1 LRLRR
6 GVSAYT
12 IRVIPLSL
20 VRFGVRCLILA
31 LYRVRVL
38 GEGHVPAQG
47 GALLVSNHVSLMDGF
62 LVGWAARH
70 RHVRFMIW
78 RPYYD
83 HWALRG
89 VLHAL
94 RTIPVNLGG
103 PRAMTAA
110 IQSARRELEAGHVVC
125 IFAEGSVTRTGN
137 LLPFK
142 RGMEKIAE
150 GLDVPVIPVHLD
162 RVWHSIFSFAGGNFF
177 GKTPRRWPYHVTVS
191 IGAPLPQPA
200 TAGAARQAVQ
210 ELGSEAAQL
219 AKEPGATL
227 PARFVGLARRH
238 WGKLAM
244 ADSTGRELTY
254 GRTLVAALLLSG
266 EIRRRTGSNKMIGLL
281 LPATVGGALAN
292 LGVSLAGKVPVN
304 LNFTGGRESMAY
316 TAAQCEIR
324 TVITSKV
331 FLAKAKLE
339 APAGAV
345 YLEDIMAGLT
355 KAQKLLALVKA
366 RLAPASWLTPK
377 GDPDSLATVIFS
389 SGSTG
394 VPKGI
399 MLSHF
404 NLATNVDAVLQIFSL
419 DERDRIIGV
428 LPLFHSFG
436 FMATIWLPLFA
447 GAAVVYHP
455 NPTDAKVIGE
465 LIHKYKG
472 TFLLSTPTFCGTY
485 MRKCTR
491 EQFASLRFVVVGAEK
506 LREPLRQ
513 EFEETFGI
521 DLLEGYGMTEMSPVV
536 AVNTPGFREGKE
548 IQVGTKHGT
557 VGLPI
562 PGVAVRIVDPETMQ
576 PLLPGQDGM
585 LLVKGPN
592 RMLGYLNQPE
602 RTAQALHDG
611 WYITGDIAKIDEDG
625 FLSITDRL
633 SRFSKVGGEM
643 VPHLLVEELIRK
655 ACGDSP
661 CAVTGLPDERK
672 GERLAVLYTDPDITP
687 EELWRRLS
695 ETDLP
700 KLWLPKLEN
709 IHQVDE
715 LPVLG
720 TGKLD
725 LRGVRARALEL
736 ASAPTEP
743 RVK

>member
-1 LRLRR
+1 
-6 GVSAYT
+6 
-12 IRVIPLSL
+12 VIPLGL
-20 VRFGVRCLILA
+20 VRFCVGLLIQA

-38 GEGHVPAQG
+38 GAEHVPAQS

-62 LVGWAARH
+62 LVGWAARK
-70 RHVRFMIW
+70 RHVRFIIW
-78 RPYYD
+78 RPYYQ
-83 HWALRG
+83 HWAFHG
-89 VLHAL
+89 VLRAL
-94 RTIPVNLGG
+94 RTIPVDLAG

-110 IQSARRELEAGHVVC
+110 IQSARRELEAGHIVC

-142 RGMEKIAE
+142 RGMEKVVK

-162 RVWHSIFSFAGGNFF
+162 RVWGSIFSFAGGQFF
-177 GKTPRRWPYHVTVS
+177 GKIPRQWPYRVTVS
-191 IGAPLPQPA
+191 LGAPLPPPV
-200 TAGAARQAVQ
+200 TALAARQAVQ
-210 ELGSEAAQL
+210 EMGSEAAQL
-219 AKEPGATL
+219 VREPGATL
-227 PARFVGLARRH
+227 PARFVHMARRNWSH
-238 WGKLAM
+238 FAM

-254 GRTLVAALLLSG
+254 GRALTAAVLLAA
-266 EIRRRTGSNKMIGLL
+266 EIRRRADSEKMIGLL

-304 LNFTGGRESMAY
+304 LNFTGGKESMAY
-316 TAAQCEIR
+316 AAAQCGIR

-331 FLAKAKLE
+331 FLTKAKLE
-339 APAGAV
+339 APEGAV
-345 YLEDIMAGLT
+345 FLEDIMAGLT
-355 KAQKLLALVKA
+355 KSQKLRALMKA
-366 RLAPASWLTPK
+366 RLAPAAWLTPK

-404 NLATNVDAVLQIFSL
+404 NLASNVDAVLQLFSL
-419 DERDRIIGV
+419 DQRDRIIGV
-428 LPLFHSFG
+428 LPFFHSFG

-447 GAAVVYHP
+447 GAGAVYHP
-455 NPTDAKVIGE
+455 NPTDAKTIGE

-485 MRKCTR
+485 MRKCAR
-491 EQFASLRFVVVGAEK
+491 EQLASLRFVVVGAEK
-506 LREPLRQ
+506 LREPLRK
-513 EFEETFGI
+513 EFEETVGI
-521 DLLEGYGMTEMSPVV
+521 DLLEGYGMTEMSPVI
-536 AVNTPGFREGKE
+536 AVNTPDYRAGKE
-548 IQVGTKHGT
+548 IQIGTRHGT

-562 PGVAVRIVDPETMQ
+562 PGVAVRIVDPETKEQ
-576 PLLPGQDGM
+576 LPPGQEGL

-592 RMLGYLNQPE
+592 RMLGYLNEPE
-602 RTAQALHDG
+602 RTSQAFHDG
-611 WYITGDIAKIDEDG
+611 WYITGDMAKVDEDG
-625 FLSITDRL
+625 FLSITDRI

-643 VPHLLVEELIRK
+643 VPHLLVEDMISK
-655 ACGDSP
+655 SCGDAP
-661 CAVTGLPDERK
+661 CVVTGLPDERK
-672 GERLAVLYTDPDITP
+672 GEKLAVLYTDPNLTP
-687 EELWRRLS
+687 EELWQRLS

-709 IHQVDE
+709 IHHVEE

-736 ASAPTEP
+736 ANAIPEP
-743 RVK
+743 REQ

>member
-1 LRLRR
+1 MIVLALARL
-6 GVSAYT
+6 
-12 IRVIPLSL
+12 
-20 VRFGVRCLILA
+20 GVRLLIAA

-38 GEGHVPAQG
+38 GAENVPARG
-47 GALLVSNHVSLMDGF
+47 GALLVANHVSLMDGF

-70 RHVRFMIW
+70 RHTRFMIW

-83 HWALRG
+83 HPLLRSFFRS
-89 VLHAL
+89 LH
-94 RTIPVNLGG
+94 TIPVDTAG
-103 PRAMTAA
+103 PRAMVAA
-110 IQSARRELEAGHVVC
+110 IASARKELEAGHVVC

-142 RGMEKIAE
+142 RGMEKIVE

-162 RVWHSIFSFAGGNFF
+162 RLWGSIFSFAGGRFF
-177 GKTPRRWPYHVTVS
+177 GKRPARWPYPVTVS
-191 IGAPLPQPA
+191 FGPPLAAPV
-200 TAGAARQAVQ
+200 TASAARQAVQ
-210 ELGSEAAQL
+210 ELGSNAAQL
-219 AKEPGATL
+219 TREPGATL
-227 PARFVGLARRH
+227 PARFIRVARRN
-238 WGKLAM
+238 WSRLAM

-254 GRTLVAALLLSG
+254 GRSLTAALLLAA
-266 EIRRRTGSNKMIGLL
+266 EVRRRAGSEKMVGLL

-292 LGVSLAGKVPVN
+292 LGISLAGKVPVN
-304 LNFTGGRESMAY
+304 LNFTGGKEAMIY
-316 TAAQCEIR
+316 AAGQCGIR

-339 APAGAV
+339 APEGSV
-345 YLEDIMAGLT
+345 YLEDIMASIKKG
-355 KAQKLLALVKA
+355 AKLWALIKA
-366 RLAPASWLTPK
+366 RLAPKAWLTPK
-377 GDPDSLATVIFS
+377 GDPDSMATVIFS

-404 NLATNVDAVLQIFSL
+404 NLVTNIDAVLQLFSL
-419 DERDRIIGV
+419 DHRDRIIGV

-436 FMATIWLPLFA
+436 FMATIWLPLFT
-447 GAAVVYHP
+447 GGAVVFHP
-455 NPTDAKVIGE
+455 NPTDAKTIGE

-513 EFEETFGI
+513 EFETIFGI
-521 DLLEGYGMTEMSPVV
+521 DLMEGYGMTEMSPVI
-536 AVNTPGFREGKE
+536 AVNTPGYREDKE
-548 IQVGTKHGT
+548 VQIGTRHGT

-562 PGVAVRIVDPETMQ
+562 PGVAVKIVDPETNAML
-576 PLLPGQDGM
+576 PPGQEGM

-592 RMLGYLNQPE
+592 RMLGYLNEPE
-602 RTAQALHDG
+602 RTAGVFHDG
-611 WYITGDIAKIDEDG
+611 WYITGDIAKLDEDG
-625 FLSITDRL
+625 FLAITDRL
-633 SRFSKVGGEM
+633 ARFSKVGGEM
-643 VPHLLVEELIRK
+643 VPHLLIEEMIGK
-655 ACGDSP
+655 TCGDAP

-672 GERLAVLYTDPDITP
+672 GERLAVLYTDPNLTP

-709 IHQVDE
+709 IHLVEE
-715 LPVLG
+715 LPILG

-736 ASAPTEP
+736 ASEP
-743 RVK
+743 SERRQH

>member
-1 LRLRR
+1 
-6 GVSAYT
+6 
-12 IRVIPLSL
+12 VIPLVIPGIPLVL
-20 VRFGVRCLILA
+20 VRFGVRCLIA
-31 LYRVRVL
+31 LFYRVRVL
-38 GEGHVPAQG
+38 GADSIPARG
-47 GALLVSNHVSLMDGF
+47 GVLLVSNHVSLMDGF

-78 RPYYD
+78 RPYYE
-83 HWALRG
+83 HWAFRGLLR
-89 VLHAL
+89 AL
-94 RTIPVNLGG
+94 RTIPVDLTG

-142 RGMEKIAE
+142 RGMEKVVA
-150 GLDVPVIPVHLD
+150 GLEVPVIPVHLD
-162 RVWHSIFSFAGGNFF
+162 RVWGSIFSFAGGRFF
-177 GKTPRRWPYHVTVS
+177 GKSPRRWPYPVTVS
-191 IGAPLPQPA
+191 IGAPLPAPP
-200 TAGAARQAVQ
+200 TALAARQAVQ

-219 AKEPGATL
+219 TRQPGATL
-227 PARFVGLARRH
+227 PARFVRMARRH
-238 WGKLAM
+238 WSRFAM

-254 GRTLVAALLLSG
+254 GRALTAAVLLSG
-266 EIRRRTGSNKMIGLL
+266 EVRRRTGTEKMVGLL

-304 LNFTGGRESMAY
+304 LNFTGGKEAMAY
-316 TAAQCEIR
+316 AAAQCEIR

-339 APAGAV
+339 APEGAV
-345 YLEDIMAGLT
+345 YLEDVLASVG
-355 KAQKLLALVKA
+355 KAAKLIGLVKA
-366 RLAPASWLTPK
+366 RLAPISWLTPQS
-377 GDPDSLATVIFS
+377 DPDDLATVIFS

-404 NLATNVDAVLQIFSL
+404 NLATNVDSVLQLFSL
-419 DERDRIIGV
+419 DQRDRIIGV

-447 GAAVVYHP
+447 GAGVVYHP
-455 NPTDAKVIGE
+455 NPTDAKIIGE
-465 LIHKYKG
+465 LIHKHKG

-536 AVNTPGFREGKE
+536 AVNTPDYRLGKE
-548 IQVGTKHGT
+548 IQIGTKHGT

-562 PGVAVRIVDPETMQ
+562 PGVAVRIVDPETKE
-576 PLLPGQDGM
+576 PLPPGQEGL

-592 RMLGYLNQPE
+592 RMLGYLNEPG
-602 RTAQALHDG
+602 RTAQVFEDD
-611 WYITGDIAKIDEDG
+611 WYITGDMAKVDEDG
-625 FLSITDRL
+625 FLAITDRI

-643 VPHLLVEELIRK
+643 VPHLLVEDMISK
-655 ACGDSP
+655 TCGDAP

-672 GERLAVLYTDPDITP
+672 GEKLAVLYTDPAITP
-687 EELWRRLS
+687 EELWQRLS

-709 IHQVDE
+709 IHRVEE
-715 LPVLG
+715 LPMLG

-736 ASAPTEP
+736 ASAPSEP
-743 RVK
+743 RVQ

>member
-1 LRLRR
+1 M
-6 GVSAYT
+6 
-12 IRVIPLSL
+12 PLGL
-20 VRFGVRCLILA
+20 VRFAIRCLMVA

-38 GEGHVPAQG
+38 NAGNVPAKG
-47 GALLVSNHVSLMDGF
+47 GALLVSNHVSFMDGF

-83 HWALRG
+83 HWAFHGLLR
-89 VLHAL
+89 AL
-94 RTIPVNLGG
+94 RTIPVDLGG
-103 PRAMTAA
+103 PRALTAA
-110 IQSARRELEAGHVVC
+110 IQAARRELEAGHVVC
-125 IFAEGSVTRTGN
+125 IFPEGSVTRTGN

-142 RGMEKIAE
+142 RGMEKIAQ
-150 GLDVPVIPVHLD
+150 GLDIPVIPVHLD
-162 RVWHSIFSFAGGNFF
+162 RVWNSILSFAGGQFF
-177 GKTPRRWPYHVTVS
+177 GKTPGRWPYPVTVS
-191 IGAPLPQPA
+191 FGVPLTSEKPKPP
-200 TAGAARQAVQ
+200 TAWAARQAVE
-210 ELGSEAAQL
+210 ELGSAAAEL
-219 AKEPGATL
+219 TRKRGATL
-227 PARFVGLARRH
+227 PARFVRLARRH
-238 WGKLAM
+238 WSKFAM

-254 GRTLVAALLLSG
+254 GRALTAAVMLAA
-266 EIRRRTGSNKMIGLL
+266 EVRRRADSERMIGVL

-304 LNFTGGRESMAY
+304 LNFTGGPEAMAY
-316 TAAQCEIR
+316 AAAQCEIR

-331 FLAKAKLE
+331 FLAKAKLD
-339 APAGAV
+339 APEGSV
-345 YLEDIMAGLT
+345 YLEDIMASIT
-355 KAQKLLALVKA
+355 KGQKLFALIKA
-366 RLAPASWLTPK
+366 RLAPHAWLTPK

-419 DERDRIIGV
+419 DHRDRIVGV

-436 FMATIWLPLFA
+436 FLATIWLPLFT
-447 GAAVVYHP
+447 GGGVVYHP

-506 LREPLRQ
+506 LREPLRK
-513 EFEETFGI
+513 EFQETFGI

-536 AVNTPGFREGKE
+536 AVNSPGFKDPKYPQ
-548 IQVGTKHGT
+548 IGTKHGT

-562 PGVAVRIVDPETMQ
+562 PGVAVRIVDPETKE
-576 PLLPGQDGM
+576 PLPPGQEGM

-592 RMLGYLNQPE
+592 RMLGYLNDPA
-602 RTAQALHDG
+602 RTAQVFENG
-611 WYITGDIAKIDEDG
+611 WYVTGDMAKVDEDG

-643 VPHLLVEELIRK
+643 VPHLLVEELISK
-655 ACGDSP
+655 VCGDAP
-661 CAVTGLPDERK
+661 CVVTGLPDERK
-672 GERLAVLYTDPDITP
+672 GERLAVLYTDPTITP
-687 EELWRRLS
+687 EELWHRLS
-695 ETDLP
+695 ATDLP

-709 IHQVDE
+709 IHHVEE
-715 LPVLG
+715 LPLLG

-736 ASAPTEP
+736 ANGVSEARE
-743 RVK
+743 K

>member
-1 LRLRR
+1 M
-6 GVSAYT
+6 
-12 IRVIPLSL
+12 IPLGL
-20 VRFGVRCLILA
+20 VRFGIRCLIAA

-38 GEGHVPAQG
+38 GAGNVPAKG
-47 GALLVSNHVSLMDGF
+47 AALLVSNHVSFMDGF

-83 HWALRG
+83 HWAVHELLR
-89 VLHAL
+89 AL
-94 RTIPVNLGG
+94 RTVPVDLGG
-103 PRAMTAA
+103 PKAMTAA
-110 IQSARRELEAGHVVC
+110 IQAARRELEAGHVVC
-125 IFAEGSVTRTGN
+125 IFPEGAVTRTGN

-142 RGMEKIAE
+142 RGMEKIAQ
-150 GLDVPVIPVHLD
+150 GLDIPVIPVHLD
-162 RVWHSIFSFAGGNFF
+162 RVWSSILSFAGGQFF
-177 GKTPRRWPYHVTVS
+177 GKTLGRWPYPVTVS
-191 IGAPLPQPA
+191 FGAPLSSENAKPP
-200 TAGAARQAVQ
+200 TAWAARQAVE
-210 ELGSEAAQL
+210 ELGSEAAEL
-219 AKEPGATL
+219 TRKRGATL
-227 PARFVGLARRH
+227 PARFVRLARRH
-238 WGKLAM
+238 WSKFAM

-254 GRTLVAALLLSG
+254 GRALTAALLLAA
-266 EIRRRTGSNKMIGLL
+266 EVRRRTHSENHSQKMIGLL

-304 LNFTGGRESMAY
+304 LNFTGGKEAMVYA
-316 TAAQCEIR
+316 AAQCEIR

-339 APAGAV
+339 APEGAV
-345 YLEDIMAGLT
+345 YLEDIMASLT
-355 KAQKLLALVKA
+355 KAQKVFALIKA
-366 RLAPASWLTPK
+366 RIAPRAWVAPK

-404 NLATNVDAVLQIFSL
+404 NLATNVDAVLQLFWL

-436 FMATIWLPLFA
+436 FMATIWLPLFT
-447 GAAVVYHP
+447 GGGVVYHP

-485 MRKCTR
+485 LRKCTR

-506 LREPLRQ
+506 LREPLRK
-513 EFEETFGI
+513 EFEETFGV
-521 DLLEGYGMTEMSPVV
+521 DLMEGYGMTEMSPVV
-536 AVNTPGFREGKE
+536 AVNSPDFQDKKYPQ
-548 IQVGTKHGT
+548 IGTKHGT

-562 PGVAVRIVDPETMQ
+562 PGVAVKIVDPETQ
-576 PLLPGQDGM
+576 EPLPPGQEGM

-592 RMLGYLNQPE
+592 RMLGYLNDPA
-602 RTAQALHDG
+602 RTAQVFQDG
-611 WYITGDIAKIDEDG
+611 WYITGDMAKLDEDG

-633 SRFSKVGGEM
+633 ARFSKVGGEM
-643 VPHLLVEELIRK
+643 VPHLLVEELISK
-655 ACGDSP
+655 ACGDAP
-661 CAVTGLPDERK
+661 CVVTGLPDERK
-672 GERLAVLYTDPDITP
+672 GEKLAVLYTDPNITP
-687 EELWRRLS
+687 EELWHRLAA
-695 ETDLP
+695 TDLP

-709 IHQVDE
+709 IHHVDE
-715 LPVLG
+715 LPLLG

-725 LRGVRARALEL
+725 LRGVRTRALEL
-736 ASAPTEP
+736 ANVSAEP
-743 RVK
+743 RAK

>member
-1 LRLRR
+1 
-6 GVSAYT
+6 
-12 IRVIPLSL
+12 VIPLGL
-20 VRFGVRCLILA
+20 VRFGVGLLIA
-31 LYRVRVL
+31 VLYRVRVL
-38 GEGHVPAQG
+38 GAEHVPARG

-62 LVGWAARH
+62 LVGWAARK
-70 RHVRFMIW
+70 RHVRFIIW
-78 RPYYD
+78 RPYYQ
-83 HWALRG
+83 HWAFHG
-89 VLHAL
+89 VLRAL
-94 RTIPVNLGG
+94 RTIPVDLAG

-110 IQSARRELEAGHVVC
+110 IQSARRELEAGHIVC

-142 RGMEKIAE
+142 RGMEKVVK

-162 RVWHSIFSFAGGNFF
+162 RVWGSIFSFAGGQFF
-177 GKTPRRWPYHVTVS
+177 GKIPRRWPYRVTVS
-191 IGAPLPQPA
+191 LGAPLPPPV
-200 TAGAARQAVQ
+200 TALAARQAVQ
-210 ELGSEAAQL
+210 EMGSEAAQL
-219 AKEPGATL
+219 TREPGATL
-227 PARFVGLARRH
+227 PARFVRLARRH
-238 WGKLAM
+238 WGHFAM

-254 GRTLVAALLLSG
+254 GRALTAAVLLAA
-266 EIRRRTGSNKMIGLL
+266 EIRRRADSDRMIGLL

-304 LNFTGGRESMAY
+304 LNFTGGKESMAY
-316 TAAQCEIR
+316 AAAQCGIR

-331 FLAKAKLE
+331 FLVKAKLD
-339 APAGAV
+339 APEGVV
-345 YLEDIMAGLT
+345 YLEDIMAALT
-355 KAQKLLALVKA
+355 KWQKLWALVKA
-366 RLAPASWLTPK
+366 RLAPGGWLAPK

-404 NLATNVDAVLQIFSL
+404 NLASNVDAVLQLFSL
-419 DERDRIIGV
+419 DQRDRIIGV

-447 GAAVVYHP
+447 GAGVVYHP

-506 LREPLRQ
+506 LREPLRK
-513 EFEETFGI
+513 EFEETFSI
-521 DLLEGYGMTEMSPVV
+521 DLLEGYGMTEMSPVI
-536 AVNTPGFREGKE
+536 AVNTPDYRAGKE
-548 IQVGTKHGT
+548 IQIGTRHGT

-562 PGVAVRIVDPETMQ
+562 PGVAVRIVDPETRE
-576 PLLPGQDGM
+576 PLPPGQEGL

-592 RMLGYLNQPE
+592 RMIGYLNEPD
-602 RTAQALHDG
+602 RTAQVFENG
-611 WYITGDIAKIDEDG
+611 WYITGDIAKVDEDG
-625 FLSITDRL
+625 FLSITDRI

-643 VPHLLVEELIRK
+643 VPHLLVEDMISK
-655 ACGDSP
+655 ACGDAP

-672 GERLAVLYTDPDITP
+672 GERLAVLYTDPNITP

-709 IHQVDE
+709 IHRVEQ

-725 LRGVRARALEL
+725 LRRVRTL
-736 ASAPTEP
+736 ASDLSVSRLSSES
-743 RVK
+743 

>member
-1 LRLRR
+1 MRL
-6 GVSAYT
+6 A
-12 IRVIPLSL
+12 
-20 VRFGVRCLILA
+20 VRCLIVV

-38 GEGHVPAQG
+38 GAANVPAQG

-78 RPYYD
+78 RPYYR
-83 HWALRG
+83 HWAFRG
-89 VLHAL
+89 VLRAL
-94 RTIPVNLGG
+94 RTIPVDLGG

-110 IQSARRELEAGHVVC
+110 IQAARQELEAGHIVC

-142 RGMEKIAE
+142 RGMEKIVE

-162 RVWHSIFSFAGGNFF
+162 RLWGSIFSFAGGQFF
-177 GKTPRRWPYHVTVS
+177 GKISRRWPFPVTAS
-191 IGAPLPQPA
+191 FGTPLKAPA
-200 TAGAARQAVQ
+200 TARAARQAVQ
-210 ELGSEAAQL
+210 ELGSEAANL
-219 AKEPGATL
+219 TKESSTTL
-227 PARFVGLARRH
+227 SARFVRQARTH
-238 WGKLAM
+238 WGRFAM

-254 GRTLVAALLLSG
+254 GRTLTAAVLLADYVRGLASS
-266 EIRRRTGSNKMIGLL
+266 EKMIGLL

-292 LGVSLAGKVPVN
+292 LGVSLAGRVPVN
-304 LNFTGGRESMAY
+304 LNFTGGKEAMAY
-316 TAAQCEIR
+316 AAAQCGIR

-331 FLAKAKLE
+331 FLAKAKLD
-339 APAGAV
+339 APEGAV
-345 YLEDIMAGLT
+345 YLEDILASMG
-355 KAQKLLALVKA
+355 KAQKLWGLIKA
-366 RLAPASWLTPK
+366 RLAPAAWLTPK
-377 GDPDSLATVIFS
+377 GDPDGLATVIFS

-404 NLATNVDAVLQIFSL
+404 NLATNVDAVLQLFSL
-419 DERDRIIGV
+419 DQRDRIIGV

-447 GAAVVYHP
+447 GAGVVYHP

-465 LIHKYKG
+465 LVHKHKG

-506 LREPLRQ
+506 LREPLRK

-536 AVNTPGFREGKE
+536 AVNTPDFREGKE
-548 IQVGTKHGT
+548 IQIGNRHGT

-562 PGVAVRIVDPETMQ
+562 PGVALRVVDSDTRE
-576 PLLPGQDGM
+576 LLPPGREGM
-585 LLVKGPN
+585 LLAKGPN
-592 RMLGYLNQPE
+592 KMLGYLNEPE
-602 RTAQALHDG
+602 RTAQVFDDG
-611 WYITGDIAKIDEDG
+611 WYVTGDMAKVDEDG
-625 FLSITDRL
+625 FLAITDRI

-643 VPHLLVEELIRK
+643 VPHLLVEDMISK
-655 ACGDSP
+655 ACGDAP

-672 GERLAVLYTDPDITP
+672 GERLAVLYTDPTITP

-695 ETDLP
+695 DTDLP

-709 IHQVDE
+709 IHRVEE
-715 LPVLG
+715 LPLLG

-736 ASAPTEP
+736 ANAVPETRE
-743 RVK
+743 K

>member
-1 LRLRR
+1 
-6 GVSAYT
+6 
-12 IRVIPLSL
+12 
-20 VRFGVRCLILA
+20 
-31 LYRVRVL
+31 
-38 GEGHVPAQG
+38 
-47 GALLVSNHVSLMDGF
+47 MDGF

-70 RHVRFMIW
+70 RHVRFMVW
-78 RPYYD
+78 RPYYE
-83 HWALRG
+83 HWAFRGLLR
-89 VLHAL
+89 AL
-94 RTIPVNLGG
+94 RTIPVDLRG

-162 RVWHSIFSFAGGNFF
+162 RVWHSIFSFAGGQFL
-177 GKTPRRWPYHVTVS
+177 GKTPRRWPYLVTVS
-191 IGAPLPQPA
+191 FGAPLASTKTKPA
-200 TAGAARQAVQ
+200 SAWAARQAVE
-210 ELGSEAAQL
+210 ELGSEAAEL
-219 AKEPGATL
+219 TRERGATL
-227 PARFVGLARRH
+227 PARFVRLARSH
-238 WGKLAM
+238 WNKFAM

-254 GRTLVAALLLSG
+254 GRALTAALLLAA
-266 EIRRRTGSNKMIGLL
+266 EIRRRADSQRMIGLL

-304 LNFTGGRESMAY
+304 LNFTGGKEAMEYA
-316 TAAQCEIR
+316 AAQCEIR

-339 APAGAV
+339 APEGSV
-345 YLEDIMAGLT
+345 YLEDIMASLT
-355 KAQKLLALVKA
+355 KAQKIFALIKA
-366 RLAPASWLTPK
+366 RIAPSSWLTPK

-404 NLATNVDAVLQIFSL
+404 NLATNVDAVLQLFSL

-447 GAAVVYHP
+447 GAGVVYHP

-506 LREPLRQ
+506 LREPLRK

-521 DLLEGYGMTEMSPVV
+521 DLMEGYGMTEMSPVV
-536 AVNTPGFREGKE
+536 AVNTPDFREGKE
-548 IQVGTKHGT
+548 IQIGTKHGT

-562 PGVAVRIVDPETMQ
+562 PGVAVRIVDPDTMQ
-576 PLLPGQDGM
+576 PLPPGQEGM

-602 RTAQALHDG
+602 RTAQVLHDG
-611 WYITGDIAKIDEDG
+611 WYITGDMAKVDEDG
-625 FLSITDRL
+625 FLAITDRL

-643 VPHLLVEELIRK
+643 VPHLLVEELISK
-655 ACGDSP
+655 ACGDAP

-672 GERLAVLYTDPDITP
+672 GERLAVLYTDPTITP
-687 EELWRRLS
+687 EELWHRLS
-695 ETDLP
+695 KTDLP

-709 IHQVDE
+709 IHHVDE
-715 LPVLG
+715 LPLLG

-725 LRGVRARALEL
+725 LRGVRTRALEL
-736 ASAPTEP
+736 ANTPSEHQT
-743 RVK
+743 

>member
-1 LRLRR
+1 M
-6 GVSAYT
+6 
-12 IRVIPLSL
+12 IPLFL
-20 VRFGVRCLILA
+20 VRFGVRCLIAA

-38 GEGHVPAQG
+38 GAANVPAQG

-83 HWALRG
+83 HWAFRWPLR
-89 VLHAL
+89 AL
-94 RTIPVNLGG
+94 RTIPVDLGG

-110 IQSARRELEAGHVVC
+110 IQAARRELQDGHVVC

-150 GLDVPVIPVHLD
+150 GLDVPVIPVHLHG
-162 RVWHSIFSFAGGNFF
+162 VWHSIFSFAGGSFLGN
-177 GKTPRRWPYHVTVS
+177 TPRRWPYSVTVS
-191 IGAPLPQPA
+191 FGEPLEQPLSA
-200 TAGAARQAVQ
+200 WAARQAVE

-219 AKEPGATL
+219 TREGSTL
-227 PARFVGLARRH
+227 PVRFVRMGRRH
-238 WGKLAM
+238 WGKFAM

-254 GRTLVAALLLSG
+254 GRALTAAVLLAAEVL
-266 EIRRRTGSNKMIGLL
+266 RRTDSEKMIGLL

-304 LNFTGGRESMAY
+304 LNFTGGKEAMEYA
-316 TAAQCEIR
+316 AAQCEIR
-324 TVITSKV
+324 TVITSKL
-331 FLAKAKLE
+331 FLTKAKLE
-339 APAGAV
+339 APEGAV
-345 YLEDIMAGLT
+345 YLEDIMASLT
-355 KAQKLLALVKA
+355 KAQKLWALVKA
-366 RLAPASWLTPK
+366 RLAPMAWLTPQS
-377 GDPDSLATVIFS
+377 GPNDLATVIFS

-436 FMATIWLPLFA
+436 FMATIWLPLFT
-447 GAAVVYHP
+447 GGGVVYHP

-491 EQFASLRFVVVGAEK
+491 EQFASLRYVVVGAEK
-506 LREPLRQ
+506 LRESLRK
-513 EFEETFGI
+513 EFEEMFGI
-521 DLLEGYGMTEMSPVV
+521 DLMEGYGMTEMSPVV
-536 AVNTPGFREGKE
+536 AVNTPDFREGKE
-548 IQVGTKHGT
+548 IQIGTKHGT

-562 PGVAVRIVDPETMQ
+562 PGVAVRIVDPETMEKL
-576 PLLPGQDGM
+576 PPGQEGM

-592 RMLGYLNQPE
+592 KMLGYLNDPA
-602 RTAQALHDG
+602 RTAQVFHDD
-611 WYITGDIAKIDEDG
+611 WYITGDMAKLNEEG
-625 FLSITDRL
+625 FLAITDRL

-643 VPHLLVEELIRK
+643 VPHLLVEDLISK
-655 ACGDSP
+655 CCSDAP

-672 GERLAVLYTDPDITP
+672 GEKLAVLYTDPEITP
-687 EELWRRLS
+687 EELWHRLS
-695 ETDLP
+695 KTDLP
-700 KLWLPKLEN
+700 KLWLPKPEN
-709 IHQVDE
+709 IHYVEE
-715 LPVLG
+715 LPLLG

-725 LRGVRARALEL
+725 LRGLKARAQEL
-736 ASAPTEP
+736 ANAPSEP
-743 RVK
+743 RT

>member
-1 LRLRR
+1 
-6 GVSAYT
+6 
-12 IRVIPLSL
+12 VIPLVL
-20 VRFGVRCLILA
+20 VRLCVRCLIA
-31 LYRVRVL
+31 VLYRVRVL
-38 GEGHVPAQG
+38 GAENVPAQG

-62 LVGWAARH
+62 LVGWAGRH

-78 RPYYD
+78 RPYYE
-83 HWALRG
+83 HWAFRGLLR
-89 VLHAL
+89 AL
-94 RTIPVNLGG
+94 RTIPVDLGG

-142 RGMEKIAE
+142 RGMEKIIE
-150 GLDVPVIPVHLD
+150 GLEVPAIPVHLD
-162 RVWHSIFSFAGGNFF
+162 RVWGSIFSFAGGQFF
-177 GKTPRRWPYHVTVS
+177 GKRPRRWPYPVTVS
-191 IGAPLPQPA
+191 FGAHLPTPA
-200 TAGAARQAVQ
+200 TAWAARQAVQ
-210 ELGSEAAQL
+210 ELGSDAAEL
-219 AKEPGATL
+219 TREPGATL
-227 PARFVGLARRH
+227 PARFVRLARRH
-238 WGKLAM
+238 WSKFAM

-254 GRTLVAALLLSG
+254 GRALTAAVLLAG
-266 EIRRRTGSNKMIGLL
+266 EVRRRAESEKMIGLL

-304 LNFTGGRESMAY
+304 LNFTGGKEAMAY
-316 TAAQCEIR
+316 AAAQCEIR

-339 APAGAV
+339 APEGSV
-345 YLEDIMAGLT
+345 YLEDILASIG
-355 KAQKLLALVKA
+355 KAAKIWALIKA
-366 RLAPASWLTPK
+366 RLAPAAWLTPK

-404 NLATNVDAVLQIFSL
+404 NLITNVEAVLQIFSL
-419 DERDRIIGV
+419 DHRDRIIGV

-436 FMATIWLPLFA
+436 FMATIWLPLFT
-447 GAAVVYHP
+447 GGGVVYHP

-506 LREPLRQ
+506 LREPLRK

-548 IQVGTKHGT
+548 IQIGTKHGT

-562 PGVAVRIVDPETMQ
+562 PGVSVRIVDPETVGAGIKA
-576 PLLPGQDGM
+576 PLPPGQEGL

-592 RMLGYLNQPE
+592 RMIGYLNDPD
-602 RTAQALHDG
+602 RTAQVIEDG
-611 WYITGDIAKIDEDG
+611 WYITGDMAKVDEDG
-625 FLSITDRL
+625 FLAITDRI

-643 VPHLLVEELIRK
+643 VPHLLVEELICK
-655 ACGDSP
+655 ACGDAP
-661 CAVTGLPDERK
+661 CVVTGLPDERK
-672 GERLAVLYTDPDITP
+672 GERLAVLYTDRNITP

-709 IHQVDE
+709 IHQVEE

-725 LRGVRARALEL
+725 LRGVRTRALEL
-736 ASAPTEP
+736 ANAVSEARE
-743 RVK
+743 K

>member
-1 LRLRR
+1 
-6 GVSAYT
+6 
-12 IRVIPLSL
+12 VIPLFL
-20 VRFGVRCLILA
+20 VRFGVRCLIAL

-38 GEGHVPAQG
+38 GAEHVPAKG
-47 GALLVSNHVSLMDGF
+47 GVLLVSNHVSLMDGF

-78 RPYYD
+78 RPYYQ

-89 VLHAL
+89 VLRAL
-94 RTIPVNLGG
+94 RTIPVDLSG

-142 RGMEKIAE
+142 RGMEKILE
-150 GLDVPVIPVHLD
+150 GLHVPVIPVHLD
-162 RVWHSIFSFAGGNFF
+162 RVWGSIFSFAGGEFF
-177 GKTPRRWPYHVTVS
+177 GTKPQRWPYRVTAS
-191 IGAPLPQPA
+191 FGAPLPAPV
-200 TAGAARQAVQ
+200 TAWDARQAVE
-210 ELGSEAAQL
+210 ELGSEAAHL
-219 AKEPGATL
+219 TREPRATL
-227 PARFVGLARRH
+227 PRRFVRIARRNWSH
-238 WGKLAM
+238 FAM

-254 GRTLVAALLLSG
+254 GRALTAAVLLAA
-266 EIRRRTGSNKMIGLL
+266 EVRRRADSERMIGLL

-304 LNFTGGRESMAY
+304 LNFTGGKEAMAY
-316 TAAQCEIR
+316 AAAQCEIR
-324 TVITSKV
+324 TIITSKV

-339 APAGAV
+339 APEGAV
-345 YLEDIMAGLT
+345 YLEDILASMG
-355 KAQKLLALVKA
+355 KVEKLRGLVKA
-366 RLAPASWLTPK
+366 RLAPAAWLTPK

-404 NLATNVDAVLQIFSL
+404 NLASNVDAVLQLFSL
-419 DERDRIIGV
+419 GRRDRIIGV

-436 FMATIWLPLFA
+436 FMATIWLPLFT
-447 GAAVVYHP
+447 GGGVVYHP
-455 NPTDAKVIGE
+455 NPTDAKTIGE
-465 LIHKYKG
+465 LVHKYKG

-506 LREPLRQ
+506 LRESVRK
-513 EFEETFGI
+513 EFEETFDI
-521 DLLEGYGMTEMSPVV
+521 DLLQGYGMTEMAPVV
-536 AVNTPGFREGKE
+536 AVNTPDYRVGKE
-548 IQVGTKHGT
+548 NQIGTKHDT

-562 PGVAVRIVDPETMQ
+562 PGVAVRIVDPETNE
-576 PLLPGQDGM
+576 PLPPGQEGM

-592 RMLGYLNQPE
+592 RMLGYLNDPQ
-602 RTAQALHDG
+602 RTAQVFAGD
-611 WYITGDIAKIDEDG
+611 WYITGDIARVDEDG

-643 VPHLLVEELIRK
+643 VPHLLVEEIIGK
-655 ACGDSP
+655 ACQDSSGNAAP
-661 CAVTGLPDERK
+661 CAVTGLPDDRK
-672 GERLAVLYTDPDITP
+672 GERLAVLYTDPNITP

-709 IHQVDE
+709 IHRVDE

-736 ASAPTEP
+736 SSAVSGP
-743 RVK
+743 REQ

>member
-1 LRLRR
+1 
-6 GVSAYT
+6 
-12 IRVIPLSL
+12 VIPLFL
-20 VRFGVRCLILA
+20 VRFGVRCLVAA

-38 GEGHVPAQG
+38 GSGHVPAQG

-62 LVGWAARH
+62 LAGWAARH

-83 HWALRG
+83 HWAFRG
-89 VLHAL
+89 VLRAL
-94 RTIPVNLGG
+94 RTIPVDLGG

-110 IQSARRELEAGHVVC
+110 MQAARRELKAGHVVC

-142 RGMEKIAE
+142 RGMEKIVA

-162 RVWHSIFSFAGGNFF
+162 RVWHSIFSFAGGQFF
-177 GKTPRRWPYHVTVS
+177 GKTPRRWPYPVTVS
-191 IGAPLPQPA
+191 FGAPLPKPV
-200 TAGAARQAVQ
+200 TAWAARQAVE
-210 ELGSEAAQL
+210 ELGSEAAEL
-219 AKEPGATL
+219 TRERGATL
-227 PARFVGLARRH
+227 PARFVRQARRH
-238 WGKLAM
+238 WSKFAM

-254 GRTLVAALLLSG
+254 GRALTAALLLAA
-266 EIRRRTGSNKMIGLL
+266 EVRRKADSQKMIGLL

-292 LGVSLAGKVPVN
+292 QGVSLAGKVPVN
-304 LNFTGGRESMAY
+304 LNFTGGKEAMEYA
-316 TAAQCEIR
+316 TAQCEIR

-345 YLEDIMAGLT
+345 YLEDIMASIGE
-355 KAQKLLALVKA
+355 AQKIRALIKA
-366 RLAPASWLTPK
+366 RLAPTAWLTPK
-377 GDPDSLATVIFS
+377 GDPNDLATVIFS

-447 GAAVVYHP
+447 GAGVVYHP
-455 NPTDAKVIGE
+455 NPNDAKVIGE
-465 LIHKYKG
+465 LIHKHHG

-506 LREPLRQ
+506 LREPVRK
-513 EFEETFGI
+513 EFEEMFGI

-536 AVNTPGFREGKE
+536 AVNTRGFREGKE
-548 IQVGTKHGT
+548 IQIGTKHGT
-557 VGLPI
+557 VGVPI
-562 PGVAVRIVDPETMQ
+562 PGVAVRIVDPDTMQ
-576 PLLPGQDGM
+576 PLPPGQEGM

-592 RMLGYLNQPE
+592 KMLGYLNDPA
-602 RTAQALHDG
+602 RTAQVFHGG
-611 WYITGDIAKIDEDG
+611 WYITGDMAKVDEDG
-625 FLSITDRL
+625 FLAITDRI

-643 VPHLLVEELIRK
+643 VPHLLVEELISK
-655 ACGDSP
+655 ACGDAP
-661 CAVTGLPDERK
+661 CVVTGLPDERK
-672 GERLAVLYTDPDITP
+672 GERLAVLYTDPAITP
-687 EELWRRLS
+687 EELWHRLS
-695 ETDLP
+695 KTDLP

-709 IHQVDE
+709 IHHVDE

-725 LRGVRARALEL
+725 LRRVRSRALEL
-736 ASAPTEP
+736 ANAPSEP
-743 RVK
+743 RT

>member
-1 LRLRR
+1 
-6 GVSAYT
+6 
-12 IRVIPLSL
+12 
-20 VRFGVRCLILA
+20 
-31 LYRVRVL
+31 
-38 GEGHVPAQG
+38 
-47 GALLVSNHVSLMDGF
+47 MDGF

-78 RPYYD
+78 RPYYE
-83 HWALRG
+83 HWAFRGLLR
-89 VLHAL
+89 AL
-94 RTIPVNLGG
+94 RTIPVDLTG
-103 PRAMTAA
+103 PRAVTAA
-110 IQSARRELEAGHVVC
+110 MRAARKELEAGHVVC
-125 IFAEGSVTRTGN
+125 IFTEGSVTRTGN

-142 RGMEKIAE
+142 RGMEKIIA
-150 GLDVPVIPVHLD
+150 GLEIPVIPVRLD
-162 RVWHSIFSFAGGNFF
+162 GVWGSIFSFAGGQFF
-177 GKTPRRWPYHVTVS
+177 GKIRRSWPFRVTVS
-191 IGAPLPQPA
+191 FGAPLPAPA
-200 TAGAARQAVQ
+200 TAWAARQAVE
-210 ELGSEAAQL
+210 ELGSDAAQL
-219 AKEPGATL
+219 TRERGATL
-227 PARFVGLARRH
+227 PGRFVRLARRH
-238 WGKLAM
+238 WGKFAM

-254 GRTLVAALLLSG
+254 GRALTAAVLLAA
-266 EIRRRTGSNKMIGLL
+266 EVRRMADSNKMVGLL

-304 LNFTGGRESMAY
+304 LNFTGGKEAMAY
-316 TAAQCEIR
+316 AAAQCGIR

-331 FLAKAKLE
+331 FLAKAKLD
-339 APAGAV
+339 APEGAV
-345 YLEDIMAGLT
+345 YLEDILASIG
-355 KAQKLLALVKA
+355 KGAKLGALLKA
-366 RLAPASWLTPK
+366 RLAPAAWLTPK

-436 FMATIWLPLFA
+436 FMATIWLPLFT
-447 GAAVVYHP
+447 GGGVVYHP

-465 LIHKYKG
+465 LIHKFKG

-521 DLLEGYGMTEMSPVV
+521 DLMEGYGMTEMSPVV
-536 AVNTPGFREGKE
+536 AVNSPNFREGKE
-548 IQVGTKHGT
+548 VQIGTKHGT

-562 PGVAVRIVDPETMQ
+562 PGVAVKIVDPETME
-576 PLLPGQDGM
+576 PLPPGQAGM

-592 RMLGYLNQPE
+592 RMLGYLNEPE
-602 RTAQALHDG
+602 RTAQVFHGD
-611 WYITGDIAKIDEDG
+611 WYITGDMAKVDEDG
-625 FLSITDRL
+625 FLAITDRL

-643 VPHLLVEELIRK
+643 VPHLLVEERISK
-655 ACGDSP
+655 ACGDAP

-672 GERLAVLYTDPDITP
+672 GERLAVLYTDPTITP
-687 EELWRRLS
+687 EELWRRLA

-709 IHQVDE
+709 IHHVDE

-725 LRGVRARALEL
+725 LRGVRMRALEL
-736 ASAPTEP
+736 SSAPSEP
-743 RVK
+743 RT

>member
-1 LRLRR
+1 
-6 GVSAYT
+6 
-12 IRVIPLSL
+12 VIPLGL
-20 VRFGVRCLILA
+20 VRFGVRCLIAA

-38 GEGHVPAQG
+38 RADNVPAQG
-47 GALLVSNHVSLMDGF
+47 GALLVSNHVSFMDGF

-83 HWALRG
+83 HWAFRGLLR
-89 VLHAL
+89 AL
-94 RTIPVNLGG
+94 RTIPVDLGG

-142 RGMEKIAE
+142 RGMEKIAD

-162 RVWHSIFSFAGGNFF
+162 RVWGAIFSFAGGQFF
-177 GKTPRRWPYHVTVS
+177 GKNLRRWPYRVTVS
-191 IGAPLPQPA
+191 FGAPLPSPP
-200 TAGAARQAVQ
+200 TAWAARQAVQ
-210 ELGSEAAQL
+210 EMGSDAAQL
-219 AKEPGATL
+219 TREPGATL
-227 PARFVGLARRH
+227 PARFIRQCRRH
-238 WGKLAM
+238 WGKFAM

-254 GRTLVAALLLSG
+254 GRALTAAVLLAA
-266 EIRRRTGSNKMIGLL
+266 EVRRRAETDRMIGLL

-304 LNFTGGRESMAY
+304 LNFTGGKEAMAY
-316 TAAQCEIR
+316 AAAQCEIR

-339 APAGAV
+339 APEGSV
-345 YLEDIMAGLT
+345 YLEDMMASLG
-355 KAQKLLALVKA
+355 KAQKLWALVRA
-366 RLAPASWLTPK
+366 RLAPAGWLTPK
-377 GDPDSLATVIFS
+377 GDPDGLATVIFS

-404 NLATNVDAVLQIFSL
+404 NLATNVDAVLQLFSL

-447 GAAVVYHP
+447 GAGVVYHP

-465 LIHKYKG
+465 LIHKHHG

-506 LREPLRQ
+506 LREPLRK

-521 DLLEGYGMTEMSPVV
+521 DLMEGYGMTEMSPVV
-536 AVNTPGFREGKE
+536 AVNTPNFREGKE
-548 IQVGTKHGT
+548 VQIGTKHGT

-562 PGVAVRIVDPETMQ
+562 PGAAVRIVDPETMEQ
-576 PLLPGQDGM
+576 LPPGPEGM

-592 RMLGYLNQPE
+592 RMLGYLNEPD
-602 RTAQALHDG
+602 RTARAFHGD
-611 WYITGDIAKIDEDG
+611 WYITGDMAKLDDEG
-625 FLSITDRL
+625 FLAITDRL
-633 SRFSKVGGEM
+633 ARFSKVGGEM
-643 VPHLLVEELIRK
+643 VPHLLVEELISK
-655 ACGDSP
+655 SCGDAP

-672 GERLAVLYTDPDITP
+672 GERLAVLYTDPTITP
-687 EELWRRLS
+687 EELWHRLS

-709 IHQVDE
+709 IHHVDE
-715 LPVLG
+715 LPMLG

-725 LRGVRARALEL
+725 LRRVRTRALEL
-736 ASAPTEP
+736 ANAPTEP
-743 RVK
+743 RT